1 MHFQVCKLTRRVGY
15 SAVGVECVRCQC
27 RRSVTSTGRRNA
39 PLATSISW
47 STQWPST
54 TCRSTYCA
62 SSKSPTPGSVSFI
75 DPLQCAIIITS
86 NLCQLY
92 WDNVIVD
99 DTHLFAN
106 DVFQQLMDGCI
117 LVKFCV
123 ELWKNRL
130 NFGTG
135 VTAIRRQRR
144 TSSRAGLRPASELD
158 SVMEFGLI

>member
-1 MHFQVCKLTRRVGY
+1 MQINTSCKLQCGWC
-15 SAVGVECVRCQC
+15 GCVRSQC

-75 DPLQCAIIITS
+75 DPSQCAVEQCISITS
-86 NLCQLY
+86 SLCQLY
-92 WDNVIVD
+92 WENVIVD

-106 DVFQQLMDGCI
+106 DVFQQLMDGWI

-123 ELWKNRL
+123 QLWKNRL
-130 NFGTG
+130 NFGMG
-135 VTAIRRQRR
+135 VAVIRRQRR
-144 TSSRAGLRPASELD
+144 TSSRAGLRSASELD